1 LTSFVDALACSLF
14 FILDLYK
21 PNKAQRERKNL
32 RITLSSDK
40 ILKTT
45 YDNGRPQ
52 MEKIGL
58 PVLGNCKI
66 MSLLLK
72 GQSAKKK
79 CGKLVSHLQ
88 VIG

>member
-1 LTSFVDALACSLF
+1 MC
-14 FILDLYK
+14 
-21 PNKAQRERKNL
+21 
-32 RITLSSDK
+32 
-40 ILKTT
+40 
-45 YDNGRPQ
+45 DNGRPQ